1 MMNVGPYSVC
11 DKSIHGDL
19 MRYLLILKCFFSLQQ
34 RHSILSGD
42 YNKQRLK
49 DAREHRRLTTSVLKE
64 FRYQRSTPFFRM
76 RREGEHNP
84 DRLSPLRPEMQNE
97 HIYAF
102 LNKMNQILE
111 IKCRQKTVFAYSK
124 CFSQIRWG
132 IFKLKH
138 IQENRV
144 KKYPFLLFVFRLRL
158 GFSRIFCEQHA
169 KGFLF
174 SWLFQYN

>member
-111 IKCRQKTVFAYSK
+111 TSFLTKSSAD
-124 CFSQIRWG
+124 
-132 IFKLKH
+132 
-138 IQENRV
+138 
-144 KKYPFLLFVFRLRL
+144 KKQFLLIQNAFLKFV
-158 GFSRIFCEQHA
+158 GE
-169 KGFLF
+169 FL
-174 SWLFQYN
+174 N